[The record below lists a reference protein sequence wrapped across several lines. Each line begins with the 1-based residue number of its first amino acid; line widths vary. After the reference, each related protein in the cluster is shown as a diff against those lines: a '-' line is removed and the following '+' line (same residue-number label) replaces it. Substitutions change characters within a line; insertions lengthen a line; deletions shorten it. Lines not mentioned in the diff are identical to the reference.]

1 MNAAAQSGPRLSV
14 VKDPPVHDIEA
25 IYREQF
31 AFVWR
36 SARRLGVDAGSLEDV
51 AQEVFVVAS
60 RRLEDF
66 EGRASI
72 RTWLFGITLRVVQ
85 GYRRGSRRRD
95 RKHEALQRAG
105 GGRGHED
112 PYARADA
119 AQLLT
124 ELVQELPRKY
134 RTAYIL
140 GELEGMTAA
149 EIADALDVK
158 PSTAYSRLREARKRI
173 EAAVAERLGHE
184 GRGR

>member
-1 MNAAAQSGPRLSV
+1 MSAAARSAPRLSV
-14 VKDPPVHDIEA
+14 VESPPVHDIES

-31 AFVWR
+31 PFVWR

-60 RRLEDF
+60 RRLDDF
-66 EGRASI
+66 EGRASM

-95 RKHEALQRAG
+95 RKHEALKRAG
-105 GGRGHED
+105 SDGHED

-119 AQLLT
+119 AQTLLA
-124 ELVQELPRKY
+124 LVQELPRKY

-173 EAAVAERLGHE
+173 EAAVAVRLEQEGE
-184 GRGR
+184 GR